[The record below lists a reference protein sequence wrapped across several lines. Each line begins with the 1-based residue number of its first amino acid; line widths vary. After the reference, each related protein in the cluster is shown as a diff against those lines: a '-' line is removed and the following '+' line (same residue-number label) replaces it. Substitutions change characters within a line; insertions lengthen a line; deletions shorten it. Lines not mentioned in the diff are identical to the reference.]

1 MDRTE
6 FMSLVYDELQSD
18 GDNNRANRIIDAA
31 DEYAES
37 TMPRW
42 IPVTERLPEKGH
54 NILISTSYGY
64 VGEGEYKG
72 LKEYRHTWVQY
83 RWSVLLRD
91 DEVTAWM
98 PLPEP
103 YREEEKHD

>member
-18 GDNNRANRIIDAA
+18 CDNNRANRIIDAA

-42 IPVTERLPEKGH
+42 IPVIERMPD
-54 NILISTSYGY
+54 IS
-64 VGEGEYKG
+64 K
-72 LKEYRHTWVQY
+72 
-83 RWSVLLRD
+83 SVLICDIEGDIYLGHRTRTGSFYPDFGD
-91 DEVTAWM
+91 DRIKSVTAWM

-103 YREEEKHD
+103 YREENRT